1 MKSAAL
7 IAFTDRGKALALEIE
22 RSMPEV
28 MFYKYIKGYDL
39 KTFVSDAFRSC
50 EALIFVSAAGIAV
63 RAIAPYVTAKDKDPA
78 VIIMDE
84 HTL

>member
-7 IAFTDRGKALALEIE
+7 IAFTDRGKVLALEIE

-39 KTFVSDAFRSC
+39 KTFVSDVP
-50 EALIFVSAAGIAV
+50 LV
-63 RAIAPYVTAKDKDPA
+63 
-78 VIIMDE
+78 
-84 HTL
+84 